1 MTCMYTVIKIYR
13 VNKIN
18 KQQFL
23 DINERASEIYLANG
37 ALEDTTYLA
46 DNLNG
51 QQGYMGL
58 LDIINVAD
66 DELVFFGQSVYRNK
80 SHFEDVRNHVNDEKE
95 LDQLYDELTKI
106 VDFSRIVN
114 ASFTTEDKK

>member
-1 MTCMYTVIKIYR
+1 MYTVIKIYR
-13 VNKIN
+13 VNKIH